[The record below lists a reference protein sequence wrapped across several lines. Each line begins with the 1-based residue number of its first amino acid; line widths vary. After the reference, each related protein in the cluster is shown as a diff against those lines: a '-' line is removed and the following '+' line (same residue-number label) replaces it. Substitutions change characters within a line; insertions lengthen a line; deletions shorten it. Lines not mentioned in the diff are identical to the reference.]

1 MERVKLSF
9 GLACITIVVLLL
21 LIVGLGKVVLF
32 IADIVVPY
40 SCNEMVYHQTVASPG
55 GQFSAQIVTVRCDRP
70 FNGLIAADDQ
80 HDTVFISKVRLR
92 AIGATADDQHDTV
105 FIFDE
110 PPGAIRLS
118 VAWASEQH
126 LVIKR
131 LCVDG
136 ILYRALSKWRS
147 LWRPEPSVTISYHCL
162 DHHSEQHDPAASQA
176 FGVRNY
182 NDPYKY
188 TVPSRSGNCSEHHI
202 EGIASPKGQFSVQI
216 VVLGCGGATIGP
228 DTEVRL
234 RVAGAAPVHKGEIV
248 IEFDDGPVEKKL
260 SVSWASEKRLLIEYD
275 CLNPGGVYGKRYRWR
290 DVGISYR
297 CVDH

>member
-1 MERVKLSF
+1 MERLKLRLC
-9 GLACITIVVLLL
+9 LACITIVGLLL
-21 LIVGLGKVVLF
+21 LVVGLGKVVLF

-80 HDTVFISKVRLR
+80 HDTVFI
-92 AIGATADDQHDTV
+92 
-105 FIFDE
+105 FDE

-136 ILYRALSKWRS
+136 YLYRALSKWRS

-176 FGVRNY
+176 FGVRN
-182 NDPYKY
+182 
-188 TVPSRSGNCSEHHI
+188 RSGYCPEHHI
-202 EGIASPKGQFSVQI
+202 EEIASPKGQFSAQI

-234 RVAGAAPVHKGEIV
+234 RVTGAAPGHKGEIV
-248 IEFDDGPVEKKL
+248 IEFDDGPIEKKL
-260 SVSWASEKRLLIEYD
+260 LVSWESEARLLIEYD
-275 CLNPGGVYGKRYRWR
+275 CLDPGGVYEKRYRWR
-290 DVGISYR
+290 DVQISYR
-297 CVDH
+297 CVDP